1 MSDALAHPAHG
12 RLRRPENFRALR
24 WLPGPHLPT
33 IWASEFRAVNS
44 VNLEFERLELPD
56 GDFVDLATT
65 PNKLA
70 PAVIVLHGLEGSHQS
85 SYARAI
91 LAALHGAGFWG
102 VLLHFRGCS
111 GEPNRLARTYHSG
124 DTADLAYVVQWLE
137 ARTGVAP
144 FAAIGYSLGGNV
156 LLKWLAEENASARLE
171 TAVAVSVPFDLAA
184 CADRL
189 NEGFSRIYQRRLVKS
204 MQDKYL
210 LKFKTQ
216 ASPLGRLDVRQL
228 KTFWDYDDQVTAP
241 LHGFRDVHDYYGRSS
256 SRQYL
261 SDITIPTLILH
272 ARDDPFVPAHAI
284 PEATELGAH
293 TALEL
298 VAHGGHVGF
307 VSNQPRDH
315 EGHWLERRIC
325 SHLRSLNVP
334 RRNGS

>member
-1 MSDALAHPAHG
+1 M
-12 RLRRPENFRALR
+12 
-24 WLPGPHLPT
+24 
-33 IWASEFRAVNS
+33 
-44 VNLEFERLELPD
+44 
-56 GDFVDLATT
+56 
-65 PNKLA
+65 
-70 PAVIVLHGLEGSHQS
+70 
-85 SYARAI
+85 
-91 LAALHGAGFWG
+91 
-102 VLLHFRGCS
+102 
-111 GEPNRLARTYHSG
+111 
-124 DTADLAYVVQWLE
+124 
-137 ARTGVAP
+137 
-144 FAAIGYSLGGNV
+144 
-156 LLKWLAEENASARLE
+156 LKWLAEENASARLE

-241 LHGFRDVHDYYGRSS
+241 LHGFRDVHDYYGRRS